1 MTIAVMP
8 LAQSDGSPAVDSSSS
23 LPAVASPN
31 STSGTTST
39 DSPTPTRSE
48 SPAIAPTGVPSP
60 PVPDSSPAAP
70 DTAPASDAAEEANT
84 ATAALQ
90 PTALDFPAAAID
102 MEILS
107 LTLSDAELESQQLVP
122 PLTLNAYWLT
132 PYGFPGSDSEDTTYI
147 VGHSWDGKDAPFNRL
162 SDEALTGTEFTLT
175 TASGDIAYVVDSV
188 ITHDKDTL
196 KDSDIWDIVPHRVV
210 LISCYTE
217 DPWGKNVVVTASPR
231 TA

>member
-1 MTIAVMP
+1 LALPVIAAAGLVIGTTFLP
-8 LAQSDGSPAVDSSSS
+8 PATSQGSPSIDPSGTIS
-23 LPAVASPN
+23 AVAP
-31 STSGTTST
+31 STAT
-39 DSPTPTRSE
+39 DPTPDVASG
-48 SPAIAPTGVPSP
+48 SP
-60 PVPDSSPAAP
+60 SSTAATPAP
-70 DTAPASDAAEEANT
+70 DLDASAASGAVGT
-84 ATAALQ
+84 SAMTAASQ
-90 PTALDFPAAAID
+90 PTALNFPAAAID

-147 VGHSWDGKDAPFNRL
+147 VGHSWDGEDAPFNRL

-217 DPWGKNVVVTASPR
+217 DPWGKNVVITASPK